1 MPHEASSECL
11 LYQDELLRGAAM
23 PKQNLLHIC
32 KFSLQK
38 DGMLERCSYLTS
50 TYQFSCQTFI
60 KGELLF
66 SSPLLD
72 TEKFA
77 QEEIIDVLD
86 APMLLNR

>member
-1 MPHEASSECL
+1 
-11 LYQDELLRGAAM
+11 
-23 PKQNLLHIC
+23 
-32 KFSLQK
+32 
-38 DGMLERCSYLTS
+38 MLERCSYPTS